1 MDLRRR
7 LLNHAKNKDLPM
19 QLLLNLPEKEP
30 KGKTLTRN
38 AIKRGVA
45 QWFWNNQAPDAMALE
60 VPTKN
65 ASLKVDIAAIWNST
79 KKTKVDGR
87 VQNIIEPAVTAI
99 VITSI
104 SRKECWPECSNPD
117 QIIKEITATKKHI
130 AQLEANIR
138 EREPNLRERGVLF
151 EEFATWNYE
160 RTTCKEYHR
169 EVHRLQSLESML
181 FKGTKLARVAATEC
195 ASLNYLA
202 VPENTISPIELID
215 GWGLFYVNIETEE
228 ARLIKPP
235 TEYGTTLELKQH
247 LAINMLV
254 SSTKQ
259 VNDAIGIRLMKDQ
272 SAILVKPPT
281 FHKK

>member
-1 MDLRRR
+1 
-7 LLNHAKNKDLPM
+7 M

-38 AIKRGVA
+38 AIKRGVV

-79 KKTKVDGR
+79 RKTKVDGR
-87 VQNIIEPAVTAI
+87 TQNIIEPAVTAI

-104 SRKECWPECSNPD
+104 SRKECWPECSKPD
-117 QIIKEITATKKHI
+117 EILKEISASKKRI
-130 AQLEANIR
+130 SQLEADIR
-138 EREPNLRERGVLF
+138 EQEPNLRERGVLF

-160 RTTCKEYHR
+160 RSTSKAYHR

-181 FKGTKLARVAATEC
+181 FKGTKLARVAATKC

-202 VPENTISPIELID
+202 VPENTIAPIELLD
-215 GWGLFYVNIETEE
+215 GWGLFYVNVDTEE

-235 TEYGTTLELKQH
+235 TEYDTTLELKQH

-259 VNDAIGIRLMKDQ
+259 VNDAIGVRLMKDQ